1 MPSAIELGYNR
12 NSCLDF
18 CLVHSSLNFQRWL
31 TTASFVVNHYLSVG
45 ESCQI
50 GSKGLASLM
59 KVSQLLHDG
68 LESQFSSK
76 HELVLH
82 TNCRKKYTRPSN
94 IKAATKSSD
103 KHDAPVPTNSRTRCS
118 LDKVF
123 DFETDCLFYGK
134 DATVG
139 IKLELKY
146 WKTVSNCE
154 TLDLQGSVRS
164 QCLKRMRS
172 GVGLC

>member
-1 MPSAIELGYNR
+1 MTDN
-12 NSCLDF
+12 CLI
-18 CLVHSSLNFQRWL
+18 CSEP
-31 TTASFVVNHYLSVG
+31 LSVG

-50 GSKGLASLM
+50 GSKGLASLV

-76 HELVLH
+76 PELVLH
-82 TNCRKKYTRPSN
+82 TNSRKKYTRPSN
-94 IKAATKSSD
+94 IKAAAKSSD

-164 QCLKRMRS
+164 QYLKRMRS

>member
-1 MPSAIELGYNR
+1 MASAIELGYNR

-18 CLVHSSLNFQRWL
+18 LSCLFFTVFSEMTDSCLIC
-31 TTASFVVNHYLSVG
+31 SEPSVG

-50 GSKGLASLM
+50 GSKGLASLV

-68 LESQFSSK
+68 LEAQFSSK
-76 HELVLH
+76 PELVLH

-94 IKAATKSSD
+94 IKAAAKSSD
-103 KHDAPVPTNSRTRCS
+103 KHDAPVPTNSRTRHS

-123 DFETDCLFYGK
+123 DFETDCLFCGK

-139 IKLELKY
+139 IRLELKY
-146 WKTVSNCE
+146 
-154 TLDLQGSVRS
+154 
-164 QCLKRMRS
+164 
-172 GVGLC
+172 